1 MADSCN
7 SKFKIEF
14 LQFCIV
20 QILYFMLCSVLGKE
34 EEPDTPRTK
43 KTWLI
48 EAKVWHWERIGKLL
62 WKYLL
67 EKKKII

>member
-1 MADSCN
+1 
-7 SKFKIEF
+7 
-14 LQFCIV
+14 
-20 QILYFMLCSVLGKE
+20 MLCSVPGKE

-48 EAKVWHWERIGKLL
+48 EAKVWHWERIGKLP

-67 EKKKII
+67 EKKDNLNFENDYCKLLKF